1 MSKKKLNFE
10 MLYSK
15 RFSCSNERP
24 DRVGGQDVDPKFVAR
39 RRKAEEKRE
48 SFKDRDYPLERE
60 L

>member
-1 MSKKKLNFE
+1 

-15 RFSCSNERP
+15 PFSCRNERP